1 MIKKKPKPAPE
12 ELKDLKKGSLLVI
25 KTPPYYTKEYLYE
38 VTSAGDKL
46 IRASLYHSP
55 TVKKSWTKEELAAM
69 LELKVIRLAT
79 EQDVSS
85 LSGPKQN
92 ADCPD
97 AATDG
102 DSLEGELA
110 QD

>member
-1 MIKKKPKPAPE
+1 MIKKKQKEPPA

-25 KTPPYYTKEYLYE
+25 KTPPYYKKEYLYE

-46 IRASLYHSP
+46 IRASLFHSP

-79 EQDVSS
+79 EQDISD
-85 LSGPKQN
+85 LSGTKR
-92 ADCPD
+92 DVD
-97 AATDG
+97 IAADG
-102 DSLEGELA
+102 DLQE
-110 QD
+110 D